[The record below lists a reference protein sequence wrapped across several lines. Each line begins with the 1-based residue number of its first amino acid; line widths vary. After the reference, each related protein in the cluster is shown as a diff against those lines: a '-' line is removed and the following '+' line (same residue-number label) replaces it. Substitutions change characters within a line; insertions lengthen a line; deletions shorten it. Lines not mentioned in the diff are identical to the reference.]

1 MVRTAPARTDT
12 VRRHNLALVLRQVH
26 LHGALTRAEL
36 TARSGL
42 SRSTIG
48 ALVTE
53 LVLAGLLR
61 ESVPVGGTRA
71 GRPSHVVE
79 PRGDGPYVVA
89 VDIDLEQVTT
99 AAVGIGGRVLA
110 RHVVPVPPGPA
121 RPEQVA
127 QHVAAALPVLH
138 RRARAVTAP
147 LGIGISVPGTVDAR
161 SGTVGLA
168 PNLGWHD
175 VAFGPLVDAA
185 TPDRLPVWIGN
196 DADLAVLAEHRRGS
210 ARGFDDVVYLFGRG
224 GVGAGILVDSRPLRG
239 SGGLAGEIGH
249 TVLDPAGLPCHCGGR
264 GCVETFMSDAA
275 LLRLAGRDA
284 PDDPTAS
291 ADDRVRE
298 VLGAARAGQARP
310 LQAVRTLADHLGRVV
325 ANLVN
330 LLNPQL
336 VVTGGLLRDV
346 LLLARPEV
354 EAALQRHALAS
365 ALEMVQLRLSG
376 LGPDSSL
383 LGAAELAFGPL
394 LADPSA
400 DARATPYAEG
410 RQPVGAF

>member
-48 ALVTE
+48 GLVTE
-53 LVLAGLLR
+53 LSLLHLVR
-61 ESVPVGGTRA
+61 ESVPIGGTRA

-79 PRGDGPYVVA
+79 PRSDGPFVVA
-89 VDIDLEQVTT
+89 VDIDLEHITT

-110 RHVVPVPPGPA
+110 RYVVAIPPGPV

-127 QHVAAALPVLH
+127 RHVADAIPVLQQ
-138 RRARAVTAP
+138 RAGALARPV
-147 LGIGISVPGTVDAR
+147 GIGISVPGTVDAR
-161 SGTVGLA
+161 TGVVGLA

-175 VAFGPLVDAA
+175 VAFGPLMDAVA
-185 TPDRLPVWIGN
+185 PAGLPVWIGN
-196 DADLAVLAEHRRGS
+196 DADLAVLAEHRRGT
-210 ARGFDDVVYLFGRG
+210 ARGYDDVIYLFGRG

-249 TVLDPAGLPCHCGGR
+249 TVLDPAGLACHCGGR
-264 GCVETFMSDAA
+264 GCVETYMSDTA
-275 LLRLAGRDA
+275 LLRLAGRHVGRGGSQSGDG
-284 PDDPTAS
+284 
-291 ADDRVRE
+291 RVRE
-298 VLGAARAGQARP
+298 VLRAAAAGEPQS
-310 LQAVRTLADHLGRVV
+310 LQAVRTLAGYLGRVV

-354 EAALQRHALAS
+354 EAALERHALAS
-365 ALEMVQLRLSG
+365 ARDMVELRPSG

-400 DARATPYAEG
+400 VHRAAPYAEG
-410 RQPVGAF
+410 REPVGAF